1 MPVRHGLWYS
11 SAILGHMNQ
20 RTLVLAILDVRS
32 SYLEGRQE
40 PAERETPDTVQWW
53 IAPDLTWRIKTFGID
68 HDLHLHHVRGGDA
81 DYYMEHTRAD
91 YDGLIRAL
99 YKLDFEDYLDEA
111 ARNRVLHDAG
121 LHGGL
126 EIAAEHGFAFW
137 NPDRA
142 VYKTKSYPEN

>member
-1 MPVRHGLWYS
+1 
-11 SAILGHMNQ
+11 MNR

-40 PAERETPDTVQWW
+40 PAARETPDTVQWW
-53 IAPDLTWRIKTFGID
+53 IAPELTWRIKTFGID

-81 DYYMEHTRAD
+81 DYYMEHTQAD
-91 YDGLIRAL
+91 YNGLIRAM
-99 YKLDFEDYLDEA
+99 YKLDFEDYLDET
-111 ARNRVLHDAG
+111 ARNRVLRDAG
-121 LHGGL
+121 LHAGL

-142 VYKTKSYPEN
+142 VYKTKSYPES